1 MFKKFVLFA
10 IIVTIITGFGFAA
23 TEVDFM
29 NFSSAGDNAKYLE
42 EMKDVFEAQNPDIKI
57 NIETVGYGDYFTKL
71 MTLVAGNNAPD
82 AFELNYENFYTYAK
96 KGVLLNINDEM
107 AATGFDKNSI
117 NEMALKAF
125 QMDSDQYGLPFSF
138 SNVVL
143 IYNKE
148 LFDRAGA
155 DYPELDWKWE
165 NVQDAAEKIR
175 ALHPMTFGIFQ
186 PIQFWE
192 FYKVVKQNGGSLFS
206 EDGKSFNINSKQ
218 NIETLQYLVDKV
230 LKSNVMPNDA
240 QLAGMG
246 DWDLFI
252 SGRLGMIVTGIW
264 AFPTFINDCDFDWD
278 VAVEPGNLAKATHFF
293 ANGVVL
299 SKDTKVA
306 DAAYQWIEFL
316 SSSKEVAKIRIDA
329 GWELPAVTYE
339 DILADYASQTPPA
352 NRNAVFESMNYLV
365 TPPVIEQA
373 AELTDIINRHLEAA
387 KYGEKTPEEALND
400 AQKELTEKIN
410 LE

>member
-1 MFKKFVLFA
+1 
-10 IIVTIITGFGFAA
+10 
-23 TEVDFM
+23 
-29 NFSSAGDNAKYLE
+29 
-42 EMKDVFEAQNPDIKI
+42 
-57 NIETVGYGDYFTKL
+57 
-71 MTLVAGNNAPD
+71 
-82 AFELNYENFYTYAK
+82 
-96 KGVLLNINDEM
+96 
-107 AATGFDKNSI
+107 
-117 NEMALKAF
+117 
-125 QMDSDQYGLPFSF
+125 
-138 SNVVL
+138 
-143 IYNKE
+143 
-148 LFDRAGA
+148 
-155 DYPELDWKWE
+155 
-165 NVQDAAEKIR
+165 
-175 ALHPMTFGIFQ
+175 
-186 PIQFWE
+186 
-192 FYKVVKQNGGSLFS
+192 
-206 EDGKSFNINSKQ
+206 
-218 NIETLQYLVDKV
+218 
-230 LKSNVMPNDA
+230 
-240 QLAGMG
+240 
-246 DWDLFI
+246 
-252 SGRLGMIVTGIW
+252 MIVTGIW